1 VVDDLS
7 LTPTAQEP
15 GDPSR
20 LRTDASA
27 TLGSLEQVDPYPLY
41 AMRYYGPYAGRASS
55 LEKARWAPT
64 PLTQPAWACS
74 LFASLGD
81 GEKHLYGRNFDWR
94 YSPGL
99 LLFTDPP
106 DGYASVSMV
115 DIAYL
120 LPASDVQMLI
130 DLPLEARE
138 PLLEAPFW
146 PFDGMNEH
154 GLVVG
159 MAAVPESEMP
169 HDANRGTIDS
179 LGVIREM
186 LDHARDVEEAIGIL
200 GSYNISWDGGPALH
214 YLIADAAG
222 RSALVEFHAGEMVLI
237 ASPGGKPWHV
247 ATNHLR
253 STIDE
258 DAPSGCWRYDA
269 IRRRL
274 AAAEGSLAISEA
286 LDLLAEVAQE
296 NTQWSVVYVLSAG
309 RVHVAMG
316 QAYENEH
323 VFSLRP

>member
-1 VVDDLS
+1 
-7 LTPTAQEP
+7 
-15 GDPSR
+15 

-27 TLGSLEQVDPYPLY
+27 TLGSLEQVDAYPLY
-41 AMRYYGPYAGRASS
+41 TMRYYGPYAGRSSS
-55 LEKARWAPT
+55 LEKARRAPT
-64 PLTQPAWACS
+64 PLTQPPWACS
-74 LFASLGD
+74 LFAALGD

-115 DIAYL
+115 DIGYL
-120 LPASDVQMLI
+120 VPASEVQ
-130 DLPLEARE
+130 DLMNLSLEARE

-169 HDANRGTIDS
+169 YDANRETIDS
-179 LGVIREM
+179 LGVIREI
-186 LDHARDVEEAIGIL
+186 LDHGRDVEEAIAIL

-222 RSALVEFHAGEMVLI
+222 RSALVEYHAGEMVLI
-237 ASPGGKPWHV
+237 ASSGGKPWHV

-258 DAPSGCWRYDA
+258 DEPPGCWRYDA
-269 IRRRL
+269 IQRRL
-274 AAAEGSLAISEA
+274 AAAEGSLAIIEA

-296 NTQWSVVYVLSAG
+296 NTQWSVVYDMSAG
-309 RVHVAMG
+309 GVHVAMG